1 MTLKDSIEF
10 LVNNNYLV
18 VLEGDVRITSKLYK
32 ALSIKKVVEEPVMTV
47 AHATELIKTPSEVV
61 KSIKSVKKL
70 TDAELRAVWN
80 KFVEDTGI
88 PWKVTTPQGAVYTIR
103 HFGPTAAAHL
113 HKVISSTDVDYN
125 TLVEA
130 TKSYY
135 RNVTKGCTF

>member
-88 PWKVTTPQGAVYTIR
+88 P
-103 HFGPTAAAHL
+103 
-113 HKVISSTDVDYN
+113 
-125 TLVEA
+125 
-130 TKSYY
+130 
-135 RNVTKGCTF
+135 